1 MAEEEYKR
9 LGIAD
14 NIDAWVDNIKKWL
27 PKIVM
32 KHFLEPFDWNSE
44 FLVRLFNYDMDL
56 LEHRKKVQ
64 RNFTAAD
71 AGASRFRRSQR
82 MRTT

>member
-1 MAEEEYKR
+1 MNNYAGINRPGRQQFRRYEISEKVGQLVRSGEGGNNFLQFNESYALAEEEYKR

-32 KHFLEPFDWNSE
+32 KHF
-44 FLVRLFNYDMDL
+44 
-56 LEHRKKVQ
+56 
-64 RNFTAAD
+64 
-71 AGASRFRRSQR
+71 
-82 MRTT
+82 